1 MLVASSRF
9 TGVRRCQGVAVKEH
23 AASAACYYFA
33 VRGTAGKVFVTMLL
47 TLCVGVYV
55 LEMSGRWDRSIQD
68 ANDEAGIVTIVLC
81 VGVALS
87 AAGFLIAHIR
97 ASRTTA
103 RVTFATSTAPCRR
116 GERRILL
123 PASTSS
129 PPLRLRI

>member
-1 MLVASSRF
+1 M
-9 TGVRRCQGVAVKEH
+9 KEH
-23 AASAACYYFA
+23 AASAACYYLA

-47 TLCVGVYV
+47 TLCVGLYV

-116 GERRILL
+116 FERRILL